1 LNKNGKAT
9 YPVIGANVQDGSSG
23 VVLTEVNPQGPAGKA
38 GLRKG
43 DLITKIDSQPV
54 DTMEE
59 LIVSIRTRRPGEV
72 VVLDYTRGS
81 TPGQVRV
88 TLGSKEG

>member
-1 LNKNGKAT
+1 LIKNGKAT
-9 YPVIGANVQDGSSG
+9 YPVIGANVQDASLG
-23 VVLTEVNPQGPAGKA
+23 VQLTAVDAKGPAGQA
-38 GLRKG
+38 GLRIG
-43 DLITKIDSQPV
+43 DLITKMDGQPV
-54 DTMEE
+54 ATMEE

-72 VVLDYTRGS
+72 VVLDYARGS

>member
-1 LNKNGKAT
+1 M
-9 YPVIGANVQDGSSG
+9 DG
-23 VVLTEVNPQGPAGKA
+23 
-38 GLRKG
+38 
-43 DLITKIDSQPV
+43 QPV
-54 DTMEE
+54 ATMEE

-72 VVLDYTRGS
+72 VVLDYARGS